1 MQPFGDSLVAY
12 KQSDFSQQF
21 ASNFLQPFFYRIQ
34 HVNHRPK
41 FSFYGI
47 LLSPSQD
54 KIVHICTSQV
64 GYINN

>member
-21 ASNFLQPFFYRIQ
+21 ASNFLQPLVYRIQ
-34 HVNHRPK
+34 HVNQRPK

-47 LLSPSQD
+47 
-54 KIVHICTSQV
+54 
-64 GYINN
+64 